1 MALLSVL
8 LLSSIALQL
17 INPQVLRSFIDA
29 VQSGSTLSRSVPLLW
44 LGLLFLGLA
53 VAQQVLSVFAT
64 YVGER
69 VAWTATNSLRSDLT
83 LHCLRLDL
91 GFHKARTPGELIER
105 IDGDVTSM
113 ANFFSQFIIQIVGN
127 AILLI
132 GVLVVMFTIDWRVG
146 LGIAVFAFLT
156 LAVMLKLRTLV
167 VPYWKA
173 ARQASAELFG
183 FLEERLAGTVDIRS
197 NGAKDYTMNR
207 LYTFMRGRY
216 ETGRKARLVSSIPW
230 GVPVMAF
237 AIGEG
242 LALVLGGWLFMA
254 GAVSL
259 GSAFLIYYYTQL
271 LFQPLSLISHQID
284 DLQKASAGISR
295 VQELLNTESE
305 LKDGPGTASFPA
317 GPLSVD
323 FEEVSFG
330 YGEEVPVVRDLTFQ
344 LEPGEILGLLGR
356 TGSGKTTV
364 ARLLLRLYDPSEG
377 NILLGGVD
385 LRQAHLSDLRSHVG
399 MVTQEVQLFRA
410 TVRDNI
416 TFFDRSIPDDR
427 ITEAIH
433 TLGLGEWLRSL
444 SEGLDT
450 MLGAGGSGLS
460 AGQAQL
466 LAFTRVFLKN
476 PGLVILDEASSRLD
490 PHTERLIE
498 RAVTGLLRGRT
509 AIIIAHRLSTVE
521 RADSI
526 MVLDD
531 GEIAEYGNREDLEAD
546 YGSRFSQLLRAG
558 AAEVLA

>member
-29 VQSGSTLSRSVPLLW
+29 IQSGSTAGTSVPLLW
-44 LGLLFLGLA
+44 LGALFLGLA
-53 VAQQVLSVFAT
+53 IVQQAISVFAT

-91 GFHKARTPGELIER
+91 GFHKGRTPGELIER
-105 IDGDVTSM
+105 IDGDVTAM
-113 ANFFSQFIIQIVGN
+113 ANFFSQFIIQIVGSVL
-127 AILLI
+127 LLI
-132 GVLVVMFTIDWRVG
+132 GVLVVMFTIEWRVG

-167 VPYWKA
+167 VPYWKK

-183 FLEERLAGTVDIRS
+183 FLEERLSGTVDIRA
-197 NGAKDYTMNR
+197 NGAKHYTMNR
-207 LYTFMRGRY
+207 LYVFMKGRY
-216 ETGRKARLVSSIPW
+216 DTGRKARIMSAIPW

-237 AIGEG
+237 AVGEG
-242 LALVLGGWLFMA
+242 VAILLAAWLFTE
-254 GAVSL
+254 GVVSL
-259 GSAFLIYYYTQL
+259 GTAFLIYYYTQVV
-271 LFQPLSLISHQID
+271 FQPLSLISHQID
-284 DLQKASAGISR
+284 DLQKASAGITR

-323 FEEVSFG
+323 FDEVAFG
-330 YGEEVPVVRDLTFQ
+330 YGEDVPVVHDLSFH
-344 LEPGEILGLLGR
+344 LRPGEVLGLLGR

-377 NILLGGVD
+377 SISLGGVD
-385 LRQAHLSDLRSHVG
+385 LREAYLSDLRSHVG
-399 MVTQEVQLFRA
+399 MVTQEVQLFRS

-416 TFFDRSIPDDR
+416 TFFSRDIPDDR
-427 ITEAIH
+427 IEEAIH
-433 TLGLGEWLRSL
+433 TLGLGEWLRAL
-444 SEGLDT
+444 PDGLDT
-450 MLGAGGSGLS
+450 MLGPGGSGLS

-498 RAVTGLLRGRT
+498 LAVSGLLRGRT
-509 AIIIAHRLSTVE
+509 AVIIAHRLSTVE

-531 GEIAEYGNREDLEAD
+531 GEIAEYGDRQALEAD